1 MTESYLTTDII
12 VIIVLVVVLILVGI
26 CAFFIHF
33 YWTKIGVSE
42 IWNTAKWSSMR
53 SSIYQTVRRFSRA
66 SSGKY
71 GSERPF
77 SAASV
82 YSEESDGSA
91 LPAPL
96 RNKKSQAAP
105 HSTIPI
111 PPQQQQQQQQQQSSS
126 LPPPPH
132 SASSSSSNNAYSS
145 TAPRNQSSD
154 SNGRRN
160 SRNQVQPVSTVSYNN
175 SGRQNYGIKIGQA
188 PQNTKIRNVHEYDE
202 RNPDGSVIIDVQRF

>member
-26 CAFFIHF
+26 CAFFTHF

-96 RNKKSQAAP
+96 RNKKPQAAAP

-111 PPQQQQQQQQQQSSS
+111 PPQQQQQQSSS

-132 SASSSSSNNAYSS
+132 SASSSSSTNNAYSA

-154 SNGRRN
+154 SYGRRN

-202 RNPDGSVIIDVQRF
+202 RNPDGSVTIDVQRF

>member
-12 VIIVLVVVLILVGI
+12 VIIVLVVVLILVGV
-26 CAFFIHF
+26 CAFFTHF
-33 YWTKIGVSE
+33 YWTKIGVAD

-53 SSIYQTVRRFSRA
+53 SSFYQTMRRFSRA

-96 RNKKSQAAP
+96 RNKKPQTAP
-105 HSTIPI
+105 QTNI
-111 PPQQQQQQQQQQSSS
+111 PPSPQQSSH
-126 LPPPPH
+126 PPPPPPAPL
-132 SASSSSSNNAYSS
+132 SNAYSS
-145 TAPRNQSSD
+145 TDN
-154 SNGRRN
+154 NGRRN

-175 SGRQNYGIKIGQA
+175 SGRKNYGIKIGQA
-188 PQNTKIRNVHEYDE
+188 PENTKIRNVHENDD
-202 RNPDGSVIIDVQRF
+202 RNPDGSVVIDTHRF